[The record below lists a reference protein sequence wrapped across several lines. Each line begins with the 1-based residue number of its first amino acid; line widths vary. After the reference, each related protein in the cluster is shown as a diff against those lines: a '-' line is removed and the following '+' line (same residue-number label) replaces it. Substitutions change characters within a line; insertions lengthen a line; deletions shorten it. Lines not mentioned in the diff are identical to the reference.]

1 MKGKWRMELEIRIEE
16 LEVRKKEHHAKE
28 RTAGR
33 EVELR
38 KWELEL
44 KEREQQARER
54 KDEKL
59 LEILTQQQHQQQV
72 ILLQIQQGNQ
82 PLLSLVNSFK
92 EKLN

>member
-1 MKGKWRMELEIRIEE
+1 MDLELRREE
-16 LEVRKKEHHAKE
+16 LEVGKKEHHAEE
-28 RTAGR
+28 RKAGR

-82 PLLSLVNSFK
+82 TLLNLVNSLK